1 MYNNIGIMTEDYLKT
16 ARQNG
21 QRIDTTT
28 TETELIV
35 SHEGIKAAWD
45 EVQRIKAKIAEEQS
59 EACRQVAEKY
69 KEELDDALT
78 NYALFLSLGR

>member
-1 MYNNIGIMTEDYLKT
+1 MTEDYLKT

-28 TETELIV
+28 TETELLV
-35 SHEGIKAAWD
+35 THEGVKAAWD
-45 EVQRIKAKIAEEQS
+45 EIQRIKNLIAEEQ
-59 EACRQVAEKY
+59 AVAVKQVVEKY
-69 KEELDDALT
+69 KDDLDNAMT

>member
-1 MYNNIGIMTEDYLKT
+1 MTEDYLKT

-21 QRIDTTT
+21 QRIDTNT

-45 EVQRIKAKIAEEQS
+45 EVQKIKARIAEEQAVAVS
-59 EACRQVAEKY
+59 EIAEKY

>member
-1 MYNNIGIMTEDYLKT
+1 MTEDYLKT

-21 QRIDTTT
+21 QRIETTT

-35 SHEGIKAAWD
+35 EHEGIKAAWD
-45 EVQRIKAKIAEEQS
+45 EIQRIKTIIAQEQAAAVR
-59 EACRQVAEKY
+59 EIADKY
-69 KEELDDALT
+69 QEELNDALT